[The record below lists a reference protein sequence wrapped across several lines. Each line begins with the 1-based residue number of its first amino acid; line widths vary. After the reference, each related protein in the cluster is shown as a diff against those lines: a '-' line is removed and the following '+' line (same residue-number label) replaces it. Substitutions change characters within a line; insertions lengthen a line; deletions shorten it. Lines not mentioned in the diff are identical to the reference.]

1 MNFDLSDEQRSLQ
14 EAARDALGREDT
26 VAAARE
32 ALEDPS
38 SLPDLWETA
47 AAAGWTGLLVS
58 EDHGGVGLGP
68 LDAMLVAA
76 ECGRRLAPVPFLGHL
91 PATLLAEGDELQQLA
106 EGEKRGAY
114 LPTMPPSDLDD
125 AWTVDPQSGL
135 RRSPAPA
142 FADGKVTGRVHWVPD
157 AAKADYLIAIAV
169 DGGVPKAVLL
179 ETSQPGV
186 KIEPTIAYDSTRP
199 MAHVEL
205 DAAEGKVVS
214 ASADDI
220 TLAWSVAQGL
230 IAAESLGAVEESLER
245 SVQYAME
252 RYTFGRQIG
261 SYQAVKHSLVE
272 ILRLME
278 NARSLMY
285 FAGWAGESAPEQ
297 FTLAAHTFRVGAGEA
312 LDYAAR
318 ALISVHGGIG
328 ATWEHDA
335 PLFFRR
341 AQLSRRLLGG
351 TGAAADRVA
360 GELLAQAGAAPARG

>member
-1 MNFDLSDEQRSLQ
+1 MNFELSDEQRSLQ
-14 EAARDALGREDT
+14 EAARDALGRADT
-26 VAAARE
+26 VEAARD

-38 SLPDLWETA
+38 KLPNLWDTA
-47 AAAGWTGLLVS
+47 TAAGWTGLLVS
-58 EDHGGVGLGP
+58 EEHGGVGLGP
-68 LDAMLVAA
+68 LDAMLIAA
-76 ECGRRLAPVPFLGHL
+76 ECGRRLAPMPLIGHL
-91 PATLLAEGDELQQLA
+91 PATLLAEGDELEQLA
-106 EGEKRGAY
+106 AGDKRGAL
-114 LPTMPPSDLDD
+114 LPAMPPTDLDD

-142 FADGKVTGRVHWVPD
+142 LSGGKVTGRVHWVPD
-157 AAKADYLIAIAV
+157 ATDADYLVAIAV
-169 DGGVPKAVLL
+169 EDGTPKAVLI
-179 ETSQPGV
+179 EASQAGV
-186 KIEPTIAYDSTRP
+186 KIEPVIAYDATRQ

-205 DAAEGKVVS
+205 DAAEGKVLG

-220 TLAWSVAQGL
+220 ALAWSVAQGL
-230 IAAESLGAVEESLER
+230 IAAESLGAVEEALER
-245 SVQYAME
+245 SVKYALE

-360 GELLAQAGAAPARG
+360 GELLAAAGATPAKG